1 MNLSEKLKHLP
12 DKPGVYLM
20 KDKEGETIY
29 VGKALSLRKRVR
41 SYFQLPVTMA
51 PRLDRLA
58 SSIADFEYIV
68 TDSEMEA
75 LILECNLIKEYHPRY
90 NVRLKDDKKYPF
102 VKLTAEDYPRL
113 FITRNLKANGSK
125 YYGPYTNVKML
136 RRTLKLMRELF
147 PLRSCRKAISSKARR
162 TTLRPCLNYDLKQCV
177 APCAGRVGREE
188 YQNLVKGACLFLEG
202 RREKLVKE
210 LTRRMEETSR
220 ELRFEEAGRLRD
232 KIEAVKRVTERQKI
246 TVLGGG
252 DEDYIAFA
260 RQEDEAAVN
269 VFLVREGKAIGQEHF
284 FLKAVKDSSPQEVL
298 TSFLKQYYFR
308 VSSFPREIVLP
319 YDIDEPELISR
330 WLKEKSHHKITLSF
344 PQRGRKKQLLRMVE
358 RDARLKLQES
368 ILQSKRRKSQED
380 QSLLELE
387 KFLRLSSLP
396 YRIEAFDVSHIVGKE
411 AVGSMVVFENG
422 HPKKGDY
429 RRFKIKLASGIDD
442 YAMIRE
448 VVARRYQRILEER
461 GGLPNLVLIDGGKG
475 HLHSVLDVLDD
486 LGLEEISVAAI
497 AKQFEHIFIKDKSR
511 PVILPRESRGL
522 RLIQEIRDEAHRFA
536 IEFHRGRRGKKIS
549 ESVLD
554 TIPGVGEKRKRI
566 LLTHFGSLEGIRKA
580 SAKEIAEVARI
591 GQKLAWQI
599 INRLKSHV

>member
-1 MNLSEKLKHLP
+1 MNLAEKLEYLP

-41 SYFQLPVTMA
+41 SYFQSPETMA

-75 LILECNLIKEYHPRY
+75 LLLECNLIKEYHPRY

-102 VKLTAEDYPRL
+102 IKLSAEDYPRL

-147 PLRSCRKAISSKARR
+147 PLRSCRKAISSPSRR
-162 TTLRPCLNYDLKQCV
+162 TTPRPCLNYDLKQCV

-188 YQNLVKGACLFLEG
+188 YRSLVKGACLFLEG
-202 RREKLVKE
+202 RREQLVKE
-210 LTRRMEETSR
+210 LTRRMKEAGR

-232 KIEAVKRVTERQKI
+232 RIEAVQKVTERQKI
-246 TVLGGG
+246 TVPGGG

-260 RQEDEAAVN
+260 RQEDEAAAN
-269 VFLVREGKAIGQEHF
+269 VFLVREGRAIGQEHF
-284 FLKAVKDSSPQEVL
+284 FLKAVKDSSPRELL
-298 TSFLKQYYFR
+298 TGFLKQYYSR
-308 VSSFPREIVLP
+308 GASFPREIVLP
-319 YDIDEPELISR
+319 HNIDEPGLISQ
-330 WLKEKSHHKITLSF
+330 WLKEKSGHKIALSF

-358 RDARLKLQES
+358 RDVQLKLEES
-368 ILQSKRRKSQED
+368 ILQSKRKKSQEE

-387 KFLRLSSLP
+387 SSLHLSSPP
-396 YRIEAFDVSHIVGKE
+396 YRIEAFDISHTGGKE

-422 HPKKGDY
+422 HPKRGDY
-429 RRFKIKLASGIDD
+429 RHFKIKLSSGIDD
-442 YAMIRE
+442 YAMIQE

-461 GGLPNLVLIDGGKG
+461 GGLPDLVLIDGGKG
-475 HLHSVLDVLDD
+475 HLRSVLDVLDN
-486 LGLEEISVAAI
+486 LGWEEIAVAAI
-497 AKQFEHIFIKDKSR
+497 AKQFEHLFIKDKSE
-511 PVILPRESRGL
+511 PLVLPRESRGL
-522 RLIQEIRDEAHRFA
+522 RLIQGIRDEAHRFA
-536 IEFHRGRRGKKIS
+536 IQFHRGRRGKKIS
-549 ESVLD
+549 ASLLD
-554 TIPGVGEKRKRI
+554 AIPGVGEKRKRA
-566 LLTHFGSLEGIRKA
+566 LLTHFGSLEGIRQA
-580 SAKEIAEVARI
+580 SVKEIGELAGI
-591 GQKLAWQI
+591 GEKLAVQI
-599 INRLKSHV
+599 IRKINHG